1 MKNNYI
7 LTGIIISLF
16 CFQGQLS
23 AQKTATIKKQPMGI
37 TIDGVGDE
45 TAWANAASYQITN
58 FLGSTPEDEF
68 DFSASFKLAWND
80 TALLY
85 LVEANDFDIVPLD
98 AWYADGFELYFK
110 FGSGTATDPNI
121 GDDRPNGFFQVAIR
135 LTNEPATG
143 GYMPDSTRN
152 HAVTVIKDSEDGWT
166 TEGYAAWG
174 QFNNESGNAIV
185 PANGF
190 TFRFDMNGQDNENIV
205 DGEESANLTRG
216 YWSSETHL
224 WDGDFSTSGIVSL
237 SNEVLD
243 PSATG
248 IGKTASESFSVFPNP
263 VKNNMIITGTK
274 VSGINVYDICGKMV
288 LSKRKINSGN
298 ISLELLQEGLYI
310 IKFFNNHGDY
320 IGLKKVLKVD

>member
-1 MKNNYI
+1 MKNIYI
-7 LTGIIISLF
+7 LSGILILLF
-16 CFQGQLS
+16 CLHGQMS
-23 AQKTATIKKQPMGI
+23 AQETATIKKQPSGI

-45 TAWANAASYQITN
+45 TAWANAASYQITK
-58 FLGSTPEDEF
+58 FLGSTPLDEF

-121 GDDRPNGFFQVAIR
+121 GGDRPNGFFQVAVR

-143 GYMPDSTRN
+143 GYFPDSTRN
-152 HAVTVIKDSEDGWT
+152 HAVTVINDNEDGWT

-174 QFNNESGNAIV
+174 QFNNESGNPIV
-185 PANGF
+185 PANGY
-190 TFRFDMNGQDNENIV
+190 TFRFDMNVQDNENIAE
-205 DGEESANLTRG
+205 GEENANLTRG
-216 YWSSETHL
+216 YWSSDAHL

-243 PSATG
+243 PTATG
-248 IGKTASESFSVFPNP
+248 TGKTASESFSVYPNP
-263 VKNNMIITGTK
+263 VKDNMVISGIN
-274 VSGINVYDICGKMV
+274 VSGINVYDICGKLV
-288 LSKRKINSGN
+288 LSKRKINARN
-298 ISLELLQEGLYI
+298 ISLESLQEGLYI
-310 IKFFNNHGDY
+310 IKFYKNDGDF
-320 IGLKKVLKVD
+320 IGLKKILKIN